1 VGEQGIHLNDNLL
14 DLLNSDDMKDLKEQ
28 IVNTNNKI
36 KDKEN
41 TIKKL
46 SEKLEE
52 SENFVR
58 TLEEKFK
65 SQIKNYEEMVG
76 DSKEK
81 DTLKEQV
88 DLLKNQVKIKD
99 ETLWEIKNL

>member
-1 VGEQGIHLNDNLL
+1 MRHLND
-14 DLLNSDDMKDLKEQ
+14 Q
-28 IVNTNNKI
+28 IMSTNRTI
-36 KDKEN
+36 RDKEA

-46 SEKLEE
+46 NDKLEE
-52 SENFVR
+52 SDNFVR
-58 TLEEKFK
+58 VLEEKFK
-65 SQIKNYEEMVG
+65 NQIKAYEEMAG

-81 DTLKEQV
+81 EQLKDTV